1 MGSGGQKPPPHRVL
15 LPPRCAC
22 IDVRHA
28 HKASRKWTL
37 EMDVALVQYINRL
50 CRHLAITPARLH
62 PHEVYLDPA
71 DTTDPRVACLLS
83 MWPRGNAFLDT
94 RRVHCPALLG
104 SPQDGTRN
112 THIMRTGEGRSLYA
126 LENGRCHV
134 SADGPGLFLCLSPR
148 VPQAAAAPAHPQP
161 HSALSWIL

>member
-1 MGSGGQKPPPHRVL
+1 MAGPGFHPRTLEPHLHRNTHRPRTRGRHVCVRVARVPPPTSPLRLGFPLTTAPWPSAREGLERQGHLRDVL
-15 LPPRCAC
+15 GSWPRPRRSPQAPVLPHTPCPSPPSLPRCAC

-71 DTTDPRVACLLS
+71 DASDPRVACLLS
-83 MWPRGNAFLDT
+83 R
-94 RRVHCPALLG
+94 
-104 SPQDGTRN
+104 
-112 THIMRTGEGRSLYA
+112 
-126 LENGRCHV
+126 
-134 SADGPGLFLCLSPR
+134 
-148 VPQAAAAPAHPQP
+148 
-161 HSALSWIL
+161 